1 MKFFY
6 ILIFLILLSCNT
18 TKKEYVCGDHL
29 CVDKKEFNEYFS
41 ENLIIE
47 ISVRDKKKKKNSI
60 DLVKLNTDSNVKKKN
75 DNKNSKKKE
84 RILKKNEK
92 VKLKKQK
99 VRLLEERKIREIE
112 EKNKVK
118 QRKITKIQEK
128 NEKNLQNKK
137 NVNRKIIIDKVVDTI
152 GKDKKPPKKNTEKT
166 ISMDSVKTENV
177 KSICD
182 EIKDC
187 DIDKIAELLIKKGK
201 DKPFPNMSSN

>member
-1 MKFFY
+1 M
-6 ILIFLILLSCNT
+6 
-18 TKKEYVCGDHL
+18 
-29 CVDKKEFNEYFS
+29 
-41 ENLIIE
+41 
-47 ISVRDKKKKKNSI
+47 
-60 DLVKLNTDSNVKKKN
+60 
-75 DNKNSKKKE
+75 
-84 RILKKNEK
+84 
-92 VKLKKQK
+92 
-99 VRLLEERKIREIE
+99 LEERKIREIE

>member
-47 ISVRDKKKKKNSI
+47 ISVRDKKKKKKSI

-128 NEKNLQNKK
+128 NEQNLQNEKS
-137 NVNRKIIIDKVVDTI
+137 VNRKMIIDKVVDTI
-152 GKDKKPPKKNTEKT
+152 GKQKKPPKKITEKT